1 VILKYLVEFVKR
13 NEYAG
18 GVKTYGQYCALARGL
33 DMVGDRWTLLIVR
46 ELLSLGE
53 CRYSDLQRGL
63 PGIATNLLAQ
73 RLREMEEA
81 GLVRR
86 IALPPPV
93 NAVVFALTERGE
105 ALHEVVREFVK
116 WGAPLMAAPSPD
128 DTFRSHWLL
137 LPLRGLCR
145 DNDPRGGRV
154 VVRVGT
160 VHDGCDIT
168 AQSGVIKVNAS
179 HFGEDPHATVTGD
192 PGGLVALFTGQL
204 LIESAGDSGVFID
217 GDISAV
223 RRVIGGMVPA
233 PMIGA

>member
-1 VILKYLVEFVKR
+1 
-13 NEYAG
+13 
-18 GVKTYGQYCALARGL
+18 VKTYRQYCALARGL
-33 DMVGDRWTLLIVR
+33 DLVGDRWTLLIVR

-73 RLREMEEA
+73 RLREMEDV

-86 IALPPPV
+86 IPLPRPV
-93 NAVVFALTERGE
+93 NAVAFALTERGA

-116 WGAPLMAAPSPD
+116 WGAPLMALPSPE
-128 DTFRSHWLL
+128 DTFRAHWLL

-145 DNDPRGGRV
+145 DNDPHGTRV

-168 AQSGVIKVNAS
+168 AQFGTVEVNPS
-179 HFGEDPHATVTGD
+179 RFDEDPDATLTGD
-192 PGGLVALFTGQL
+192 PGALVALFTGQL
-204 LIESAGDSGVFID
+204 PIEAAPDAGVSID
-217 GDISAV
+217 GATAAI
-223 RRVIGGMVPA
+223 RRVIGGVSTA
-233 PMIGA
+233 TAREA